1 MVVEWWSS
9 GGRIPREDNGGAS
22 YVGGVTSRDS
32 CGDSPEAVAMAH
44 STHHTDTANES
55 TLLALV
61 EYECISAS
69 EHRRASECE
78 WTTTNGRLRKMR

>member
-1 MVVEWWSS
+1 
-9 GGRIPREDNGGAS
+9 
-22 YVGGVTSRDS
+22 
-32 CGDSPEAVAMAH
+32 MAH

-78 WTTTNGRLRKMR
+78 WTTTTMDALVKCVETL